1 MITGSTKAKVTEHP
15 RSSIN
20 DANLPTWPNG
30 NKQIEVKEE
39 IYENMSKS
47 KVEKKVKFTHEEDKA
62 LLEGIKKYGK
72 GRWSKMLKDQD
83 LPFQECRTRD
93 TLRLRAESATF
104 RNFASKKKQSESMVR
119 DNDD

>member
-1 MITGSTKAKVTEHP
+1 MHLSFDFCHKPAI
-15 RSSIN
+15 
-20 DANLPTWPNG
+20 
-30 NKQIEVKEE
+30 
-39 IYENMSKS
+39 
-47 KVEKKVKFTHEEDKA
+47 THEEDRA
-62 LLEGIKKYGK
+62 LLEGIEKYGK

-104 RNFASKKKQSESMVR
+104 RNFVSKKKQSESMVR